1 MKTGEYLAGLVAE
14 SLVEKDKKLK
24 ISEFAEKC
32 KTFITDRF
40 YRDLLVPK
48 EFFIEKSILYLFK
61 FFFFFFFYLRLRMS
75 VRREYNNQDGVDRVK
90 DERIKKEKEE
100 KERKEKE
107 EKAKKE

>member
-48 EFFIEKSILYLFK
+48 EFFIEKSILYLF
-61 FFFFFFFYLRLRMS
+61 FYLRLRMS